1 MFAGDPGKAFATAS
15 LRWAPVKQS
24 AGAGE
29 SPRSPGFY
37 PVPRFTHIRTQI
49 SCDKGFMKLN
59 TPGVC
64 FTGFLIM
71 MEMPS
76 DMNGL
81 LKSMTRSRS
90 AVIVMAAIAISAS
103 CKRRSSGSVRVR
115 GPSKEGYSGQGGLT
129 HSPCAPAPPPCHPS
143 RRGLLTS
150 RSRNCHPWPSAVHLQ
165 FIHRKRNY

>member
-1 MFAGDPGKAFATAS
+1 
-15 LRWAPVKQS
+15 
-24 AGAGE
+24 
-29 SPRSPGFY
+29 
-37 PVPRFTHIRTQI
+37 
-49 SCDKGFMKLN
+49 MKLN

-103 CKRRSSGSVRVR
+103 CNA
-115 GPSKEGYSGQGGLT
+115 KE
-129 HSPCAPAPPPCHPS
+129 
-143 RRGLLTS
+143 
-150 RSRNCHPWPSAVHLQ
+150 
-165 FIHRKRNY
+165 FIW

>member
-1 MFAGDPGKAFATAS
+1 M
-15 LRWAPVKQS
+15 KQS
-24 AGAGE
+24 ACSQRKRKRDGDVDGE
-29 SPRSPGFY
+29 MGIGDWETPGNSL
-37 PVPRFTHIRTQI
+37 HIRTQI

-71 MEMPS
+71 IEMPS

-103 CKRRSSGSVRVR
+103 CKPRSSFAR
-115 GPSKEGYSGQGGLT
+115 G
-129 HSPCAPAPPPCHPS
+129 
-143 RRGLLTS
+143 
-150 RSRNCHPWPSAVHLQ
+150 
-165 FIHRKRNY
+165 